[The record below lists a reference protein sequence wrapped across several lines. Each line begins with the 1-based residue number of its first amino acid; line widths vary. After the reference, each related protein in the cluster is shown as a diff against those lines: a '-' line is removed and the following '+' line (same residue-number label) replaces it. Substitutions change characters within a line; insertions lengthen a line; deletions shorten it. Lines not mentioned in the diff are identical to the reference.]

1 VLKLFFSTE
10 PLSKFVVNPMLR
22 VIEQTHGRLGIA
34 AVLDVQR
41 GKLHVGPTA
50 KPNDLDIL
58 LASEAASFVEIWN
71 RL

>member
-1 VLKLFFSTE
+1 
-10 PLSKFVVNPMLR
+10 MLR